1 MRITV
6 KKSKCGKYNTFDPR
20 LIGYLTPLPSR
31 AAKDQIA
38 ILLLTARLVLT
49 LYGHA
54 SSILTRQM
62 DLKS

>member
-1 MRITV
+1 MWNNI
-6 KKSKCGKYNTFDPR
+6 YTFDPR
-20 LIGYLTPLPSR
+20 LVGYLTPLPSR

-38 ILLLTARLVLT
+38 ILLLTTRLVLT

-54 SSILTRQM
+54 SSILTRQK